1 MNEILQ
7 MITQFG
13 TTAVLAAALI
23 WQSLTLNSKM
33 TEALT
38 NNTRALTELTA
49 YVKGAK
55 Q

>member
-1 MNEILQ
+1 MDSIINSIVQ
-7 MITQFG
+7 YG
-13 TTAVLAAALI
+13 TTIVMAAALI
-23 WQSLTLNSKM
+23 WQNMTISSKM

-55 Q
+55 